1 MKYNL
6 EMIEL
11 PFFVYALIDELT
23 LKEYSENST
32 SPSVE
37 MMKLRTLRKA
47 RSYNQYLPDFVYQNR
62 SKYDEQETY
71 NELILSSNLDICSE
85 IKDNEINKKLETF
98 SFYLVNGLKKMAK
111 RYLHKIND
119 KLYVRKEFHEEWKEV
134 MQLCPPLLICSAYY
148 LDEFKSCSDKKLF
161 FNQVLA
167 MQFLDTALI
176 EPYVYD
182 LKNIVDQESKL
193 SDLHVH
199 LNGCTETDMLWW
211 SQIGYVEEWI
221 YSFRKQYY
229 RDSKVFQQYE
239 QEVGSVNS
247 FCNNLRTGK
256 RLIDEIAL
264 LFIDNDEIF
273 REKWQFIFAYKEY
286 PILAKAAYF
295 FLLILSEIETIND
308 FLAHKFHHLILII
321 TNLHRMIVQQKTQKG
336 FFQFQMIP
344 NNDIRW
350 FMENKGYEERFKQLF
365 KGDDLRFLEYLEG
378 RFAPLNSR
386 EENIKLVRKIN
397 KEFKSICKLKNE
409 KDNSLKLGLVAH
421 FIKSPDSKDPN
432 LERHHRLRREIRN
445 KSYALISAQRY
456 LDFDKELKGIVG
468 IDAASNEMDAGP
480 EVFAPTFRWLRTEW
494 ANIFKRDLKQTFHAG
509 EDFVHLLSGLRMM
522 YEAVEFLD
530 MQQGDRI
537 GHGTAAGIEP
547 ELWLSRL
554 GDFVYM
560 KRGEW
565 LDDLIFV
572 YSLLSENS
580 MPYENLRLKL
590 PSIIAEINRYSSAIY
605 YAYLNIDDL
614 IKAWFFRKYNP
625 SYYLKKIK
633 TTQKDTSDV
642 QSKVKNELKN
652 NYIAKEIYTSYH
664 FNKKSKDEYNKLIE
678 VPLKKG
684 LFTVEELRQIQNLVL
699 HHIAKKN
706 IVLEVPITSNLCI
719 SFYKSLEEHH
729 IGRWIK
735 GSSDGNLL
743 VPAIVLGSDDPGIF
757 MTNIYIEYARLMTYL
772 EEKGYN
778 INDRTEKVLQ
788 LNRMSRFYRFSY
800 DVKD

>member
-1 MKYNL
+1 
-6 EMIEL
+6 MIEL

-23 LKEYSENST
+23 LKEYSEKST

-62 SKYDEQETY
+62 FKYVEQETY

-85 IKDNEINKKLETF
+85 IKDNEINKKLKTF
-98 SFYLVNGLKKMAK
+98 SFYLVNGLKNLAK

-119 KLYVRKEFHEEWKEV
+119 KLYVRKELHEEWMEV

-161 FNQVLA
+161 FNKVLV

-211 SQIGYVEEWI
+211 SQIGNVEEWI
-221 YSFRKQYY
+221 GSFRKQYY

-295 FLLILSEIETIND
+295 FLLVLSEIETIND

-365 KGDDLRFLEYLEG
+365 KGDELRFLEYLEG

-386 EENIKLVRKIN
+386 GENIKLVRQIN
-397 KEFKSICKLKNE
+397 KEFKNICKLKNE

-480 EVFAPTFRWLRTEW
+480 EVFAPAFRWLRTEW

-522 YEAVEFLD
+522 YEAVEFLE

-537 GHGTAAGIEP
+537 GHGTAAGIDP
-547 ELWLSRL
+547 KLWIERL
-554 GDFVYM
+554 GEYVYI

-565 LDDLIFV
+565 LDDLVFV
-572 YSLLSENS
+572 YNLLNDYSL
-580 MPYENLRLKL
+580 PYTNLHSKQ
-590 PSIIAEINRYSSAIY
+590 PYIMHEINRMCHSIY
-605 YAYLNIDDL
+605 GNYYNIDDL
-614 IKAWFFRKYNP
+614 TKAWYYRKYEP
-625 SYYLKKIK
+625 SFYIHNTRTSQIDSREIQEIVKK
-633 TTQKDTSDV
+633 DME
-642 QSKVKNELKN
+642 KNLN
-652 NYIAKEIYTSYH
+652 AKHIFKLYH
-664 FNKKSKDEYNKLIE
+664 FDYDSKKQYNEYERVNLQ
-678 VPLKKG
+678 VG
-684 LFTVEELRQIQNLVL
+684 LFTIDELRQIQNLVL

-719 SFYKSLEEHH
+719 SFYKSLDEHH

-743 VPAIVLGSDDPGIF
+743 IPAIVLGTDDPGIF

-772 EEKGYN
+772 EDKGYN
-778 INDRTEKVLQ
+778 INDRIEKVLQ

-800 DVKD
+800 DVKN